1 MRCFLVFLVLSVFFF
16 ASAVLAQS
24 GLPSLERP
32 EASPGLPPGEDPA
45 PESSPGLPPPGG
57 LLPPGF
63 GQEQPGGILVPPP
76 SPGVTVRWKQ
86 FDLGEAFGYNPLI
99 MGVVEYP
106 EGWLTNVDVFN
117 RAVTFA
123 EDATGLTALSAYLAI
138 QNPAIQNAEDL
149 AQQIIAVLYQN
160 VARLTVE
167 SQDFKSNPQ
176 AAQHGFSVTYGRV
189 ILHGNYQG
197 RDLVILLQPYV
208 MYVPMAKYSLAGA
221 ILCHAPQEVFQEKQ
235 QKYFNRM
242 IASFEALA
250 QAGPAGSGTPQ

>member
-1 MRCFLVFLVLSVFFF
+1 MRCFLVFLLLSVVLFS
-16 ASAVLAQS
+16 SAVLAQGS
-24 GLPSLERP
+24 LPSLTRP
-32 EASPGLPPGEDPA
+32 EASPGESPV

-63 GQEQPGGILVPPP
+63 GTEQPGGILVPPS
-76 SPGVTVRWKQ
+76 SPTVAVRWKQ

-99 MGVVEYP
+99 AGVVEYP
-106 EGWLTNVDVFN
+106 EGWSTSVDMYSKS
-117 RAVTFA
+117 VTFA

-138 QNPAIQNAEDL
+138 QNPAIQNAQDL
-149 AQQIIAVLYQN
+149 AQQVIAVLYQN
-160 VARLTVE
+160 VAHLTVE

-176 AAQHGFSVTYGRV
+176 ATQHGLSVTYGRV
-189 ILHGNYQG
+189 VLRGNYQG

-208 MYVPMAKYSLAGA
+208 MYVPMARYSLAGA
-221 ILCHAPQEVFQEKQ
+221 ILCHAPQEVFQEKRE
-235 QKYFNRM
+235 KYFNHM